1 MIRLTERGRRTR
13 VLLALLL
20 AASLA
25 LVTVDVR
32 SSGDGPLDKLGS
44 ALSAAVGPLQGAL
57 ASALRPVGNF
67 FAGFGKV
74 GGLREQIRQLERQ
87 NALYKQRELG
97 VGDVVR
103 ENEQLRALLGMRD
116 RLKLDFLA
124 AEVIAVGPSN
134 FEHSI
139 VLDRGTGD
147 GVRQGM
153 PVAGAGGLV
162 GRVVAVTATTARVM
176 LVVDP
181 SSAVSSRLA
190 SSGELGVCK
199 GTGRNRLRFDL
210 LDRGASVEVG
220 DEVVTSGHE
229 GSLYPP
235 GIPIGIVD
243 EVSGRP
249 GLRRSVVVK
258 PYVDFTSVD
267 HVLVVTGGAAR

>member
-1 MIRLTERGRRTR
+1 MIRITERSRRTR
-13 VLLALLL
+13 VLLVLLL

-32 SSGDGPLDKLGS
+32 SNGDGPLDKVGG
-44 ALSAAVGPLQGAL
+44 ALSAAVGPLQDAL

-74 GGLREQIRQLERQ
+74 AGLRRQIRDLESD
-87 NALYKQRELG
+87 NAVYKQRELG
-97 VGDVVR
+97 VGDVER

-124 AEVIAVGPSN
+124 AEVIGVGPSN
-134 FEHSI
+134 FESSI
-139 VLDRGTGD
+139 VLDRGTSD
-147 GVRQGM
+147 GIRKGM
-153 PVAGAGGLV
+153 PVTGAGGLV
-162 GRVVAVTATTARVM
+162 GRVIAVTATTSRVM

-181 SSAVSSRLA
+181 SSGISARLA
-190 SSGELGVCK
+190 STGELGVCK
-199 GTGRNRLRFDL
+199 GSGGNRLRFEL
-210 LDRGASVEVG
+210 LDSSAGAEVG

-243 EVSGRP
+243 EVSGRA
-249 GLRRSVVVK
+249 GLRRNVVVK
-258 PYVDFTSVD
+258 PYVDFTSID
-267 HVLVVTGGAAR
+267 HVLVVTGGATR